1 MYNDWMV
8 IGDGPGQSPHLTRPS
23 KREVVAEFRRGE
35 ILDAAR
41 HVFAARGFTA
51 ATVDEI
57 ARQAGIAK
65 GTIYLYY
72 RSKTDVYAGAA
83 LEGLREMHEQV
94 MTEVRNAST
103 PFDKVRAFIETK
115 ARYFERNVEFFR
127 LYYVE
132 LHELSADASGVHV
145 EMQRLYLQQVSLLEA
160 ELGRGFPER
169 TDMHSVALAIGALT
183 YGVITRR
190 LRGWSGSSL
199 EDDID
204 SVVRFAWLGVAGR

>member
-1 MYNDWMV
+1 MV
-8 IGDGPGQSPHLTRPS
+8 SGDGPGPTPHEGRPS
-23 KREVVAEFRRGE
+23 KRDVVAEFRRGE

-41 HVFAARGFTA
+41 RVFAARGFAA

-72 RSKTDVYAGAA
+72 RSKTEVYAAAA
-83 LEGLREMHEQV
+83 LEGLRELHE
-94 MTEVRNAST
+94 EVLAGVRTAVT
-103 PFDKVRAFIETK
+103 PFEKVRAFIETK
-115 ARYFERNVEFFR
+115 ARYYERHVDFFR
-127 LYYVE
+127 LYYAE
-132 LHELSADASGVHV
+132 LHELSAEAGGVHV
-145 EMQRLYLQQVSLLEA
+145 EMQRLYLEQVTLLES
-160 ELGRGFPER
+160 ELQRGFPDR
-169 TDMHSVALAIGALT
+169 TDLHSVALAIGALT

-190 LRGWSGSSL
+190 LRGWSASSL

>member
-1 MYNDWMV
+1 MV
-8 IGDGPGQSPHLTRPS
+8 IGDRPRQSPHLTRLS
-23 KREVVAEFRRGE
+23 KRDVVAEFRRGE

-41 HVFAARGFTA
+41 HVFASRGFAA

-57 ARQAGIAK
+57 AKQAGIAK

-83 LEGLREMHEQV
+83 LEGLRELHAQV
-94 MTEVRNAST
+94 MTEVRNAPT

-115 ARYFERNVEFFR
+115 AKYFERHVDFFR
-127 LYYVE
+127 LYYAE
-132 LHELSADASGVHV
+132 LHELSADAGGVHL
-145 EMQRLYLQQVSLLEA
+145 EMQQLYLQQVSLLEA
-160 ELGRGFPER
+160 ELQRGFPER
-169 TDMHSVALAIGALT
+169 NDMHSVALAIGALT

-199 EDDID
+199 DDDIA
-204 SVVRFAWLGVAGR
+204 SVVQFAWLGVAGR

>member
-1 MYNDWMV
+1 MV
-8 IGDGPGQSPHLTRPS
+8 IGDRPEQPPHLTRPS
-23 KREVVAEFRRGE
+23 KRDVVAEFRRGE

-41 HVFAARGFTA
+41 RVFAARGFAA
-51 ATVDEI
+51 ATVAEI
-57 ARQAGIAK
+57 AKQAGIAK

-83 LEGLREMHEQV
+83 LEGLRALHEQV
-94 MTEVRNAST
+94 MTAVRDADT

-115 ARYFERNVEFFR
+115 AKYFERHVDFFR
-127 LYYVE
+127 LYYAE
-132 LHELSADASGVHV
+132 LHELSADACGVHV
-145 EMQRLYLQQVSLLEA
+145 EMQQLYLQQVSLLEA
-160 ELGRGFPER
+160 ELGRGFPDR
-169 TDMHSVALAIGALT
+169 NDMHSVALAIGALT

-199 EDDID
+199 EDDIE

>member
-1 MYNDWMV
+1 MYNDCMV
-8 IGDGPGQSPHLTRPS
+8 SGDQSEQSPVIPRPS
-23 KREVVAEFRRGE
+23 KRDVVAEFRRGE

-41 HVFAARGFTA
+41 RVFAARGFSA

-83 LEGLREMHEQV
+83 LEGLRELHEQV
-94 MTEVRNAST
+94 MKEVRDAAT
-103 PFDKVRAFIETK
+103 PFDKVRAFIEIK
-115 ARYFERNVEFFR
+115 ARYFERNADFFR
-127 LYYVE
+127 LYYAE
-132 LHELSADASGVHV
+132 LHELSADACGVHV
-145 EMQRLYLQQVSLLEA
+145 EMQQLYLQQVSLLES
-160 ELGRGFPER
+160 ELHRGFPER

-199 EDDID
+199 EDDIE

>member
-1 MYNDWMV
+1 MPIDPHPNT
-8 IGDGPGQSPHLTRPS
+8 GDRSEQSPHLTRPS
-23 KREVVAEFRRGE
+23 KRDVVAEFRRGE

-41 HVFAARGFTA
+41 RVFAARGFAA

-57 ARQAGIAK
+57 AKQAGIAK

-72 RSKTDVYAGAA
+72 RSNTETSIPV
-83 LEGLREMHEQV
+83 LLPNV
-94 MTEVRNAST
+94 MTEVRNAGT

-115 ARYFERNVEFFR
+115 AKYFERHVDFFR
-127 LYYVE
+127 LYYAE
-132 LHELSADASGVHV
+132 LHELSADACGVHV
-145 EMQRLYLQQVSLLEA
+145 EMQQLYLQQVSLLEA
-160 ELGRGFPER
+160 ELQRGFPDR
-169 TDMHSVALAIGALT
+169 NDMHSVALAIGALT

-199 EDDID
+199 EDDIE